1 MTWWEGILL
10 AVTGLAA
17 GVANSAAGGGS
28 LLTFPVL
35 VAVGYSA
42 IAANVTTTL
51 ALWPGYLSGAA
62 AYRAELAEQR
72 DRVLGLAPYAVGG
85 ALTGTVVLLQAPSE
99 AFDAVVPYLV
109 FLAVGLVAAQTRL
122 SAWVQARRDAAP
134 SGRADHASWP
144 LRSVMFVAGVY
155 GGYFGGG
162 LGVIMVAVL
171 GMFLAASA
179 QHVNALKNAMS
190 VVVNTAALVA
200 FAAFGPVAWEA
211 VAVVGPA
218 SLAGG
223 ALGSWAAKRV
233 SAPTLRRA
241 VIIFGVGAGIRL
253 LLR

>member
-1 MTWWEGILL
+1 VL
-10 AVTGLAA
+10 ALTGVAA
-17 GVANSAAGGGS
+17 GMANSAAGGGS
-28 LLTFPVL
+28 LLAFPIL
-35 VAVGYSA
+35 VALGHPA
-42 IAANVTTTL
+42 TTANVTTTL

-62 AYRAELAEQR
+62 TYRAELVEQR
-72 DRVLGLAPYAVGG
+72 DRVIGLAPFAVGG
-85 ALTGTVVLLQAPSE
+85 ALTGTALLLRAPSE

-109 FLAVGLVAAQTRL
+109 LLAVGLVAAQPRL

-134 SGRADHASWP
+134 SDRADHASGP
-144 LRSVMFVAGVY
+144 LRAVVFVAGIY

-171 GMFLAASA
+171 GTFLAASA

-200 FAAFGPVAWEA
+200 FAAFGPVSWPA

-233 SAPTLRRA
+233 SASALRRA
-241 VIIFGVGAGIRL
+241 VIIFGMGAGIRL